1 MREVYAIQFCS
12 YLTTAGEFLASF
24 IKKHPGFKESN
35 NTKTLLTTHT
45 LLKDHGRL
53 TQHHVTT
60 VIVPY
65 IHLHFR
71 DRMIKSWEHLEDFE
85 VKSAIYEF
93 NKQYRMINDFIY
105 DKGHK
110 KGNPYKDFRDE
121 RLNSRHPDIKLEF
134 VDVGRLLMYN
144 DSEYDKLVKAVNTKA
159 LVSKDLTCCNSW
171 KEYVEQY
178 INNQMII
185 NRNI

>member
-24 IKKHPGFKESN
+24 INKHTGFKESN

-45 LLKDHGRL
+45 LLKDHGSL

-60 VIVPY
+60 IIVPY

-85 VKSAIYEF
+85 IKSAMYEF

-121 RLNSRHPDIKLEF
+121 RLNSRHPAIKLEF

-144 DSEYDKLVKAVNTKA
+144 DSEYIKLVMALNTRV
-159 LVSKDLTCCNSW
+159 LIPGDMPCCNSW
-171 KEYVEQY
+171 KEYIEQY
-178 INNQMII
+178 INNQLIV
-185 NRNI
+185 NHQL